1 MGKLKR
7 VVFTEEQIKELESNS
22 NVQKVSESAITYK
35 PEFRLRALQAYRAG
49 QTPSEIFIRSGF
61 NLEVIGR
68 EKPKKSLKRWRETFN
83 RYGEEGLAAD
93 RRGQGSTGRKPA
105 GELSTEEELKRAKAK
120 IHLLEAR

>member
-7 VVFTEEQIKELESNS
+7 VLFTEEQIKELESNS

-35 PEFRLRALQAYRAG
+35 PEFKLRALQAYQAG

-83 RYGEEGLAAD
+83 RYGEEGLVQIGVAKVA
-93 RRGQGSTGRKPA
+93 QGASRLASCRQRKN
-105 GELSTEEELKRAKAK
+105 
-120 IHLLEAR
+120 